1 MKKISNK
8 QKIIYA
14 ILAIIILAGIVITA
28 TMGLNFSIEYAESK
42 RIEIAIGKEFESI
55 DIKQIAKETF
65 GNVPMKV
72 EKVELFEDVVAITV
86 KDVTDEQLE
95 TLNKKI
101 NEKYGLQQES
111 KDLKVT
117 KMPHARGRDLIRPYL
132 VPMAIATAIILV
144 YLMIRFYSLGIGKVL
159 AKTIGITVL
168 AELTLLSLIA
178 ITRFPLNSFVIPMG
192 LVVYVGALA
201 ILTANFERKLR
212 TKKLEENN
220 DKKK

>member
-1 MKKISNK
+1 
-8 QKIIYA
+8 
-14 ILAIIILAGIVITA
+14 
-28 TMGLNFSIEYAESK
+28 
-42 RIEIAIGKEFESI
+42 
-55 DIKQIAKETF
+55 
-65 GNVPMKV
+65 
-72 EKVELFEDVVAITV
+72 
-86 KDVTDEQLE
+86 
-95 TLNKKI
+95 
-101 NEKYGLQQES
+101 
-111 KDLKVT
+111 
-117 KMPHARGRDLIRPYL
+117 
-132 VPMAIATAIILV
+132 MAIATAIILV

-212 TKKLEENN
+212 TKKLEENS